1 MRRVARGLLVAMLL
15 LFAAATAQDD
25 RFAFMP
31 QGGIQLLQS
40 VLDTCSDCGSLPE
53 LSAGERSA
61 EQWRTYL
68 DERGALEGMSEQQ
81 VQTLAR
87 YLASAFPAEAA
98 IEQVSALPPDG
109 RTLVIFQCQ
118 VCHSIAIPML
128 EDRDVGYWL
137 GHRTRPPHD
146 AFDLSDAEWARI
158 ADYLALNAPIPEET
172 IPQELRQGAGGY

>member
-1 MRRVARGLLVAMLL
+1 MSRSARAALLVAMLL
-15 LFAAATAQDD
+15 TSLAAAQDE

-31 QGGIQLLQS
+31 EGGIQLLQG
-40 VLDTCSDCGSLPE
+40 VLDTCGDCGTLAE

-68 DERGALEGMSEQQ
+68 DERDALGELDEQQ
-81 VQTLAR
+81 LQTLTR
-87 YLASAFPAEAA
+87 YLASAFPAEAP
-98 IEQVSALPPDG
+98 IEEASALPPDG
-109 RTLVIFQCQ
+109 RTIVIFQCQ

-146 AFDLSDAEWARI
+146 AFDLTDAEWARI

-172 IPQELRQGAGGY
+172 IPEELRQGAGGY